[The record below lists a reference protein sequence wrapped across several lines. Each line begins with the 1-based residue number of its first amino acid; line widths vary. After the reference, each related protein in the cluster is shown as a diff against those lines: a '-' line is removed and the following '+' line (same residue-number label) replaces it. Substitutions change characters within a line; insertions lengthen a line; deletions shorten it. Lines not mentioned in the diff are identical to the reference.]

1 MPRGFSRLAEA
12 LAEAGRVDEAIAAFR
27 ICASHTDDAEM
38 GAWAM
43 YRAAECFL
51 AIDRPVDALEVVT
64 SGMAK
69 HAGLGELPWLAAYAS
84 WQSNRPAQAVYW
96 ARRAIALGHF
106 AGAGEAARD
115 ESPNQA
121 ALWEGP
127 FDILRFALRRLGD
140 DDGADQAE
148 VQFREALHAREAAG

>member
-1 MPRGFSRLAEA
+1 LLAEA
-12 LAEAGRVDEAIAAFR
+12 LAQAGRLDEAIAAFR
-27 ICASHTDDAEM
+27 ICSSLAEGAEAEM

-51 AIDRPVDALEVVT
+51 ALGRPVDAVEALAP
-64 SGMAK
+64 GMAK

-84 WQSNRPAQAVYW
+84 WQANRPAQAAYW

-106 AGAGEAARD
+106 AGTLGTDSRT
-115 ESPNQA
+115 ESRHPA

-140 DDGADQAE
+140 NAGADEAEFLFQQA
-148 VQFREALHAREAAG
+148 RSAREEAT